1 MYDSTEESE
10 NYRDNN
16 RKIQTISYLLGKQ
29 LHDWFFVMRK
39 VTNTATF
46 SNIFN
51 SFFYCMMDIW
61 IFFFGLIWEG
71 SGQNKGAGILEEE
84 NLNDYLLIGLVNDDF
99 HQITKR
105 TDFMLKSL
113 QNTAL
118 YNDEEG
124 EYGEGE

>member
-1 MYDSTEESE
+1 M
-10 NYRDNN
+10 
-16 RKIQTISYLLGKQ
+16 
-29 LHDWFFVMRK
+29 
-39 VTNTATF
+39 
-46 SNIFN
+46 
-51 SFFYCMMDIW
+51 
-61 IFFFGLIWEG
+61 
-71 SGQNKGAGILEEE
+71 EEE